1 LTAVLVD
8 SSVILDLTTQDP
20 RWGAWSRKMLTTLLN
35 ETSVV
40 INPIIYAEVSA
51 DFAKVEDLDEALPAD
66 IFRREPL
73 PYAAGFLASRAY
85 LAYRRRGGT
94 KLSPLPDFYVGAH
107 AAVRGYRLLTRD
119 PRQIAGYFPTVGLIV
134 PD

>member
-20 RWGAWSRKMLTTLLN
+20 EWGAWSRSMLTTLLN
-35 ETSVV
+35 ETNVV

-85 LAYRRRGGT
+85 LAYRRRGGA

-119 PRQIAGYFPTVGLIV
+119 PRRIAGYFPTVGLIV